1 MSFHASVRRL
11 VGLGP
16 LGPGLRTR
24 VTGWLVVLALVGI
37 VGGTFGVFL
46 SARRLL
52 TEQIHDRLQA
62 SLDNRSREVDRWM
75 ADIRGDIEYAA
86 RGGALASAVW
96 WVRERPDSAP
106 LRGELRALLD
116 EIDVDGHY
124 RRIFVELTPEL
135 LVAASTDPTLEG
147 RYRSEPT
154 VPPEAAP
161 GPWIQEVYASPDDG
175 RPIVTVAAP
184 VRGRE
189 GRLLAYLVAEVDFGN
204 LSEILDQPLGFGGAA
219 ETYAVSRV
227 GDRITP
233 ESLGDESHPRGI
245 DSRGIARAL
254 AGETGVATYRNYRGD
269 RVLGAFTWRDERQ
282 LGLLIELPE
291 EVALGPARRLAAV
304 AFFGGVMLLLVLAAI
319 GRSLAGQILAPVER
333 MAVAAKRVA
342 GGDLSARV
350 EPSGQDELFVLATA
364 FNRMVDRVERA
375 YVELKD
381 QADAASWALKQVEGS
396 RALLESLT
404 ENSPGMVVVVGPDG
418 RITLANRRFGD
429 VFGIRGS
436 PVGRPLDTVIPAS
449 VLAALQSARRRALG
463 RGGGV
468 EVEFDV
474 EGDEPLHF
482 TGALFPLSTDAPSR
496 VSVGFIALDRTESV
510 RAEED
515 RKRLETQLR
524 ATQKLESLGVLA
536 GGVAHDFNNLLQAVA
551 GHASLLDA
559 EALPEETR
567 EPLRQI
573 RIAAARASDLTG
585 QLLAY
590 AGRRALRLEEVGIND
605 LVVDLGELVRVSL
618 PKTARLDIELADEA
632 GAVRADPAQISQVI
646 LNLLTNAGESLPD
659 GHGRVQARTSRI
671 RLGPGRP
678 QEAPTR
684 EILADGDYVC
694 IEVRDTGKGMSPETL
709 ERIFDPFFTT
719 KDSGRGLGLA
729 AVTGI
734 VHGSGGHVEVE
745 SVPDRGTTFRVYLP
759 RVDAPEAPAAPAVD
773 QPASKGG
780 IEGLTLVVADDET
793 AVLSFLVQALKHAGA
808 TVLGAEDGDR
818 ALALVREHLD
828 EIDGLILDLTMPGK
842 GGVEVLQAA
851 WTLRPELPAL
861 LSSGFDLMDSLG
873 KLAEDPRVALLHKPY
888 RMENLLKAVEAL
900 FQRDPAS
907 EAAQTR

>member
-1 MSFHASVRRL
+1 MSLSARIRRS

-24 VTGWLVVLALVGI
+24 FTGWLVALALVGI
-37 VGGTFGVFL
+37 VGGTFGVFVT
-46 SARRLL
+46 ARRLL

-62 SLDNRSREVDRWM
+62 TLDSRSREVDRWVE
-75 ADIRGDIEYAA
+75 DIRGDIEYAA
-86 RGGALASAVW
+86 HGEGLASAIW
-96 WVRERPDSAP
+96 WVRERRDSVAF
-106 LRGELRALLD
+106 RRELRALLD
-116 EIDVDGHY
+116 EIDMDGHY

-135 LVAASTDPTLEG
+135 YVAASTDSTLEG
-147 RYRSEPT
+147 RYRAEPT
-154 VPPEAAP
+154 VPAEAGP
-161 GPWIQEVYASPDDG
+161 GSWIQEVYASPEDG
-175 RPIVTVAAP
+175 RPIVTVASP

-189 GRLLAYLVAEVDFGN
+189 GRLLAYLVAEVDFAT
-204 LSEILDQPLGFGGAA
+204 LSEVLDQPLGFGGAA
-219 ETYAVSRV
+219 ETYAVSSV

-233 ESLGDESHPRGI
+233 ESVGDQDHPRGI
-245 DSRGIARAL
+245 DSQGIARAL
-254 AGETGVATYRNYRGD
+254 AAETGVATYPNYRGD

-282 LGLLIELPE
+282 LALLIELPE
-291 EVALGPARRLAAV
+291 EVALAPARRLAGV

-333 MAVAAKRVA
+333 MAVAAQRVA

-429 VFGIRGS
+429 VFGVHGS
-436 PVGRPLDTVIPAS
+436 PVGRPLDTVIPSS
-449 VLAALQSARRRALG
+449 VLAALQAARRRALG

-482 TGALFPLSTDAPSR
+482 AGALFPLSADAPSR
-496 VSVGFIALDRTESV
+496 VSVGIMALDRTEAM
-510 RAEED
+510 RAEEE
-515 RKRLETQLR
+515 RKRLEAQLR

-573 RIAAARASDLTG
+573 RTAAARASDLTG

-590 AGRRALRLEEVGIND
+590 AGRRAFRLEEVGIND
-605 LVVDLGELVRVSL
+605 LLVDLGELVRVSL
-618 PKTARLDIELADEA
+618 PKTARLDIELADDA

-659 GHGRVQARTSRI
+659 GHGRVGARTSRL
-671 RLGPGRP
+671 RVGPDRP
-678 QEAPTR
+678 AEAPTR

-694 IEVRDTGKGMSPETL
+694 VEVHDTGKGMSPETL

-729 AVTGI
+729 AVIGI
-734 VHGSGGHVEVE
+734 VHGGGGHVEVE
-745 SVPDRGTTFRVYLP
+745 SAPGEGTTFRVYLP
-759 RVDAPEAPAAPAVD
+759 RVEAPEAPPSSSVD
-773 QPASKGG
+773 DPSSRGG

-793 AVLSFLVQALKHAGA
+793 AVLSFLVRALKHAGV

-818 ALALVREHLD
+818 ALALVQEHLT
-828 EIDGLILDLTMPGK
+828 EIDGLILDLTMPGR
-842 GGVEVLQAA
+842 GGVDVLKEA
-851 WTLRPELPAL
+851 WDLRPELPAL
-861 LSSGFDLMDSLG
+861 LSSGFDLLDSLG
-873 KLAEDPRVALLHKPY
+873 ELAEDPRVALLHKPY
-888 RMENLLKAVEAL
+888 RMENLLQAAEAL
-900 FQRDPAS
+900 FQRGSAS

>member
-1 MSFHASVRRL
+1 
-11 VGLGP
+11 
-16 LGPGLRTR
+16 
-24 VTGWLVVLALVGI
+24 
-37 VGGTFGVFL
+37 
-46 SARRLL
+46 
-52 TEQIHDRLQA
+52 
-62 SLDNRSREVDRWM
+62 
-75 ADIRGDIEYAA
+75 
-86 RGGALASAVW
+86 
-96 WVRERPDSAP
+96 
-106 LRGELRALLD
+106 
-116 EIDVDGHY
+116 
-124 RRIFVELTPEL
+124 
-135 LVAASTDPTLEG
+135 
-147 RYRSEPT
+147 
-154 VPPEAAP
+154 
-161 GPWIQEVYASPDDG
+161 
-175 RPIVTVAAP
+175 
-184 VRGRE
+184 
-189 GRLLAYLVAEVDFGN
+189 
-204 LSEILDQPLGFGGAA
+204 
-219 ETYAVSRV
+219 
-227 GDRITP
+227 
-233 ESLGDESHPRGI
+233 
-245 DSRGIARAL
+245 
-254 AGETGVATYRNYRGD
+254 
-269 RVLGAFTWRDERQ
+269 
-282 LGLLIELPE
+282 
-291 EVALGPARRLAAV
+291 
-304 AFFGGVMLLLVLAAI
+304 
-319 GRSLAGQILAPVER
+319 
-333 MAVAAKRVA
+333 
-342 GGDLSARV
+342 
-350 EPSGQDELFVLATA
+350 
-364 FNRMVDRVERA
+364 
-375 YVELKD
+375 
-381 QADAASWALKQVEGS
+381 
-396 RALLESLT
+396 
-404 ENSPGMVVVVGPDG
+404 
-418 RITLANRRFGD
+418 
-429 VFGIRGS
+429 
-436 PVGRPLDTVIPAS
+436 
-449 VLAALQSARRRALG
+449 
-463 RGGGV
+463 
-468 EVEFDV
+468 VEFDV